1 MLAIDIGPM
10 IDSGLDDNCGSIL
23 ACYIGPKI
31 ALDYRPRITARVKPT
46 TFQIYNDI
54 NNDNKI

>member
-1 MLAIDIGPM
+1 M
-10 IDSGLDDNCGSIL
+10 

-31 ALDYRPRITARVKPT
+31 TPDYRPRINARVKPT

-54 NNDNKI
+54 NKENKI

>member
-1 MLAIDIGPM
+1 MLAIYIGPM
-10 IDSGLDDNCGSIL
+10 SDWGLDDNCGPIL
-23 ACYIGPKI
+23 AYYTSPKI
-31 ALDYRPRITARVKPT
+31 TPDYRPRITARVKPT